1 MRQSCWITLAGL
13 FLIFPI
19 CSSAQ
24 SQPAA
29 RITIDG
35 STGVMP
41 LAAALAKAF
50 QERVPG
56 VSIELGSGLG
66 TKARLQ
72 ALDEGR
78 IDMALASHGLDS
90 EEVRR
95 RGMSVHGIART
106 AVVFGVNS
114 SVPLSNLTDQ
124 QICEVYSGKTVSWQ
138 ELGGPAIPIAPRTR
152 PDSEV
157 DAEVIRG
164 GIACLKALR
173 LPETVK
179 VMPRSS
185 DMAKE
190 LADTAGA
197 IGMTSLTVVAQSYG
211 RIRALS
217 LNGVAPTAGN
227 VESNAYPPVREAFL
241 VTKSPTKEAVGRF
254 VAFVVGPE
262 GEKVIRAN
270 GALPIR

>member
-1 MRQSCWITLAGL
+1 MNCSTQRVLACVVGAL
-13 FLIFPI
+13 WTIGAQ
-19 CSSAQ
+19 AQ
-24 SQPAA
+24 SEK
-29 RITIDG
+29 ITIDG
-35 STGVMP
+35 STGVTP
-41 LAAALAKAF
+41 LVEALAKAYRD
-50 QERVPG
+50 QNPG
-56 VSIELGSGLG
+56 TTIDIGKGLG
-66 TKARLQ
+66 TKARIQ
-72 ALDEGR
+72 ALDEGK

>member
-1 MRQSCWITLAGL
+1 
-13 FLIFPI
+13 
-19 CSSAQ
+19 
-24 SQPAA
+24 
-29 RITIDG
+29 
-35 STGVMP
+35 
-41 LAAALAKAF
+41 
-50 QERVPG
+50 
-56 VSIELGSGLG
+56 
-66 TKARLQ
+66 
-72 ALDEGR
+72 
-78 IDMALASHGLDS
+78 MALASHGLDS

-138 ELGGPAIPIAPRTR
+138 ELGGPAIPVAPRTR

-179 VMPRSS
+179 VMPRSG

-197 IGMTSLTVVAQSYG
+197 IGMTSLTVVEQSSG

-217 LNGVAPTAGN
+217 FNGVAPTAGN
-227 VESNAYPPVREAFL
+227 VESKAYPLVREAFF
-241 VTKSPTKEAVGRF
+241 VIKTPTKEAVARF

-270 GALPIR
+270 SALPLR

>member
-1 MRQSCWITLAGL
+1 MRHSCLITLAGL
-13 FLIFPI
+13 FLVFPI

-41 LAAALAKAF
+41 LAAALAKAY
-50 QERVPG
+50 QERVPS

-66 TKARLQ
+66 TKARIQ

-78 IDMALASHGLDS
+78 IDVALGSHGLDS
-90 EEVRR
+90 EDVRR

-138 ELGGPAIPIAPRTR
+138 ALGGPAIPIAPRTR

-173 LPETVK
+173 LPENVK
-179 VMPRSS
+179 VMPRSG

-197 IGMTSLTVVAQSYG
+197 IGMTSLTVVEQSSG

-217 LNGVAPTAGN
+217 FNGVAPTAGN
-227 VESNAYPPVREAFL
+227 VESKAYPLVREAFF
-241 VTKSPTKEAVGRF
+241 VTKTPMKEAVGRF
-254 VAFVVGPE
+254 IAFVVGPE
-262 GEKVIRAN
+262 GEKIIRAN
-270 GALPIR
+270 GALPLR